1 MELEIFKF
9 VKLNFKVTI
18 DEIVNHFS
26 SLDEKSVHNCVQ
38 EMLDK
43 KKLLYAYDGVTINQD
58 AIIVCSCNENEDID
72 YDLNLT
78 KPFRKLL

>member
-9 VKLNFKVTI
+9 VKLNYEVTI
-18 DEIVNHFS
+18 DEIVNYFS
-26 SLDEKSVHNCVQ
+26 KLDKDTIRNCVQ
-38 EMLDK
+38 EMLNK
-43 KKLLYAYDGVTINQD
+43 KKLLYTYNGVTINQD

-78 KPFRKLL
+78 KPFRKLF